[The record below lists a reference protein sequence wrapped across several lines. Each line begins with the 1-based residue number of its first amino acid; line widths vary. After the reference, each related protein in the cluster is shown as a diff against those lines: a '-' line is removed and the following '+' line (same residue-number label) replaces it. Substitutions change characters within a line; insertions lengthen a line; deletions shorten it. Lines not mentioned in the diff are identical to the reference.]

1 MDSISSTRSTLCQWD
16 HNGLWQRCEW
26 DKGITAGFTNPEK
39 TPPATW
45 WLDYVWR
52 QTSDYTELVFGER
65 KCLKKKKKNPAVHRT
80 TFVRLSTLEL
90 KKLKVLRA
98 TRTSSLSQMSCFFLV
113 WKKNKKHHQYQTCYK
128 YKSVFFFQNMNK
140 NFNNTKKSFWGL
152 SPPLVVGGGGALLI
166 VFFRRARKKF

>member
-65 KCLKKKKKNPAVHRT
+65 KCLKKKTKKNPAVHRT

-113 WKKNKKHHQYQTCYK
+113 WKKIKSITNIKHVTNINQFSFFKIWTKILITQ
-128 YKSVFFFQNMNK
+128 KSPSEV
-140 NFNNTKKSFWGL
+140 
-152 SPPLVVGGGGALLI
+152 
-166 VFFRRARKKF
+166 